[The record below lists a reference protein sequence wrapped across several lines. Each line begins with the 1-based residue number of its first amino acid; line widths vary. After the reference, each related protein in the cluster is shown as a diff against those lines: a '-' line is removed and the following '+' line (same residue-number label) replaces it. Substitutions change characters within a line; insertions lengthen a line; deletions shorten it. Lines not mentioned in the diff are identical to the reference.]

1 MAIRS
6 PRPKR
11 QERQA
16 TSRYHGL
23 RMSEKEY
30 LALPEEKPYLEYVD
44 GVVLQKPMPNANH
57 RKLVTRFVVDLD
69 AYANRVGGDSGPEG
83 RIAFPATSNFRLPD
97 AAFWAP
103 GIPSGDD
110 SIPTLV
116 VEVRSPQ
123 QTSTE
128 LRQKCRFFRRNGVQV
143 AWLVDPEA
151 RTVEVFEGSRDAG
164 TLTAPAVL
172 TSPALPG
179 FELDL
184 AALFAVLGS

>member
-23 RMSEKEY
+23 RMSERDY

-44 GVVLQKPMPNANH
+44 GVVLQKPMPNIDHTLLTGHLIVELGLFAREH
-57 RKLVTRFVVDLD
+57 HGYVGPEARTRFTEG
-69 AYANRVGGDSGPEG
+69 ANY
-83 RIAFPATSNFRLPD
+83 RLPD
-97 AAFWAP
+97 VSYWSAP
-103 GIPSGDD
+103 GRPAED
-110 SIPTLV
+110 SVPTLAI
-116 VEVRSPQ
+116 EVRSPG
-123 QTSTE
+123 QTMGE

-143 AWLVDPEA
+143 AWLVDPES
-151 RTVEVFEGSRDAG
+151 RTLEVFEADRDADRQA
-164 TLTAPAVL
+164 APAVL

-184 AALFAVLGS
+184 AALFATLDS

>member
-1 MAIRS
+1 MAIRP

-16 TSRYHGL
+16 SSRYHGL

-30 LALPEEKPYLEYVD
+30 LALPEEKPYLEYVN

-57 RKLVTRFVVDLD
+57 RKLVTRFVVALD
-69 AYANRVGGDSGPEG
+69 AYARSVGGDSGPEG
-83 RIAFPATSNFRLPD
+83 RIAFPESSNFRLPD
-97 AAFWAP
+97 AAFWGP
-103 GIPSGDD
+103 GIPHGDD

-123 QTSTE
+123 QSMGE
-128 LRQKCRFFRRNGVQV
+128 LRQKCRFFLRNGVQV
-143 AWLVDPEA
+143 AWLVDPET
-151 RTVEVFEGSRDAG
+151 RTVELFEGGRDAEA
-164 TLTAPAVL
+164 LAAPAVL
-172 TSPALPG
+172 TSAALPG

-184 AALFAVLGS
+184 ASLFAVLDS